1 VLPLTDIEIRAIE
14 RDIATPAQRLVVV
27 LAAVHAAGGGTIRH
41 LTLDPVDLPNRRIT
55 LSGVAQPMGSP
66 TPRAIRGW
74 LEYRR
79 TTWPHTPNHHLLIT
93 AAAPTDS
100 APSGTPTST
109 SVSCRASGSTA
120 SAATAYCTK
129 R

>member
-27 LAAVHAAGGGTIRH
+27 LAAVHAAGGGTH
-41 LTLDPVDLPNRRIT
+41 PPLDPR
-55 LSGVAQPMGSP
+55 SGRSTEPAHHPQWGCPADGFADASRHQGMVGVPPQH
-66 TPRAIRGW
+66 
-74 LEYRR
+74 
-79 TTWPHTPNHHLLIT
+79 WPHTPNHHLLIT

-109 SVSCRASGSTA
+109 SASCRASGSTA
-120 SAATAYCTK
+120 SAATAYCMK